1 MPKNCWRHLQKNK
14 LFWGRSQSSNQP
26 LGGVECDRINSMHK
40 KICFVQLGLLL
51 LGLAASAA
59 PAPLLEPRV
68 HFVHGWEGGDPL
80 SLFYQIPQS
89 LVPNTP
95 LGSKTGGGVLQIK
108 TVTVSGLPLLGWGV
122 VQPFS
127 RRELELKVKLKAGL
141 DVSFSSLKVNGA
153 TVAVAPSRVLYLK
166 PQTAYPLSFE
176 KLEQQPN
183 ERLFMAMRIFNDSP
197 ETITIEKILYAPE
210 AVSSAKVL
218 VQPKYDSEFFREVEK
233 WVSGESKAYPNGAS
247 LQNSNKLNLKI
258 LPSRGFGAAIV
269 DASVAYSC
277 KTRKRPRDPA
287 RRYDTFVSQPIVVYR
302 LGNGKSAFYP
312 IPDQIIADICP

>member
-1 MPKNCWRHLQKNK
+1 MILMLR
-14 LFWGRSQSSNQP
+14 
-26 LGGVECDRINSMHK
+26 
-40 KICFVQLGLLL
+40 KICFLPLGLMV
-51 LGLAASAA
+51 LGLAVFAA
-59 PAPLLEPRV
+59 PTPLLEPRV

-80 SLFYQIPQS
+80 SLFYEIPQS

-95 LGSKTGGGVLQIK
+95 LGSKTGSSVLQVK
-108 TVTVSGLPLLGWGV
+108 TVAVSGLPLLGWGV

-127 RRELELKVKLKAGL
+127 RRELELKVNLKAGL
-141 DVSFSSLKVNGA
+141 DVSFSSLKLNGTTVN
-153 TVAVAPSRVLYLK
+153 VAPSRVLYLK
-166 PQTAYPLSFE
+166 EQSTYPLSFE

-197 ETITIEKILYAPE
+197 ETITVEKILYAPTR
-210 AVSSAKVL
+210 VSSAKVL
-218 VQPKYDSEFFREVEK
+218 VQPKYDSEFFRDVEK

-247 LQNSNKLNLKI
+247 LQNSNSLNLKI

-269 DASVAYSC
+269 DASIAYSC
-277 KTRKRPRDPA
+277 KTRKRPRDPN

-302 LGNGKSAFYP
+302 LGNGKSAMYP